1 LKKSTTNYLIEKMR
15 SQIDDLKQQAREDDV
30 TLVSTS
36 RDMVALI
43 DSKFASLVRNF
54 RWYAVL
60 SQEHIYAVADI
71 NGKRITLQRYI
82 KALSLDE
89 TDFEKVKHISFRNKI
104 SFDCRV
110 DNLED
115 RLGRQAVMRN
125 RRPKRNTSSKYKGV
139 IKKTKPD
146 GSLSWRGQI
155 KADLG
160 NIHLGVFEEENFA
173 AKVYDA
179 AAFVLFSGAAHFNF
193 PEDCPNPEALDVALL
208 KIERFKNANKNKP

>member
-1 LKKSTTNYLIEKMR
+1 MR
-15 SQIDDLKQQAREDDV
+15 SQIEGLKQQARDDDV

-43 DSKFASLVRNF
+43 DSKFANSVENF

-60 SQEHIYAVADI
+60 SQEHIYAVADV

-89 TDFEKVKHISFRNKI
+89 TDFEKVKHISFKNKI

-125 RRPKRNTSSKYKGV
+125 RLPKRNTSSKYKGV
-139 IKKTKPD
+139 IKKTKTD

-155 KADLG
+155 KADSG
-160 NIHLGVFEEENFA
+160 TIHLGVFDEEDFA

-193 PEDCPNPEALDVALL
+193 PKECPNPEALDVALL
-208 KIERFKNANKNKP
+208 KIERFKNVNKSKPR